1 MPASA
6 RRAFQEL
13 HRGLRGAAD
22 RAVDGAASQPSPRLS
37 WSRQP
42 IATLNVWGSGG
53 SVMNT

>member
-6 RRAFQEL
+6 RRAFQGR
-13 HRGLRGAAD
+13 HRGLCGAPD
-22 RAVDGAASQPSPRLS
+22 REVGGAGSQPSPRLS

>member
-1 MPASA
+1 MLASA

-13 HRGLRGAAD
+13 LRGLRGALD
-22 RAVDGAASQPSPRLS
+22 REVGSAASQPSPRLS

-42 IATLNVWGSGG
+42 TATLNVWGSGG